1 MNHEVLIIV
10 HYYIIFGMHCMH
22 RMVFLLLIDVELT
35 LVYMVED
42 ISNLFVT
49 QLPNHNL
56 TINTFQHAH
65 GECCQRR

>member
-1 MNHEVLIIV
+1 
-10 HYYIIFGMHCMH
+10 MH

-42 ISNLFVT
+42 ISNLLVT